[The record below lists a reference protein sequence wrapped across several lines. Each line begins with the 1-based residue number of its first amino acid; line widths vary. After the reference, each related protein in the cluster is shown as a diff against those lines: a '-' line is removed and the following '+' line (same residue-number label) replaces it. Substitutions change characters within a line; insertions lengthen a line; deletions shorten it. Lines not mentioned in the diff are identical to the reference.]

1 MTQPFDCFGFH
12 TSQQFSKQSELYI
25 NKLSTKIF
33 SKQKGNHCFHYR
45 IGKYAGDK
53 ALVVIK
59 GHITFD
65 NDF

>member
-1 MTQPFDCFGFH
+1 MESLFIPF
-12 TSQQFSKQSELYI
+12 S
-25 NKLSTKIF
+25 N
-33 SKQKGNHCFHYR
+33 GNHCFHYR